1 MQNFKAAAV
10 VCEYNPFHAGHQYQI
25 GQTRKICGADYV
37 IAVMSGDFVQR
48 GEPAVLNK
56 WARAEMALKC
66 GADLVVELPVAY
78 ALASAQYFAS
88 GAISLID
95 QMRVATH
102 LSFGSEEYGGESEF
116 PTLEQYAR
124 NTAQGAALDWKAMKE
139 GRSYAAAA
147 ARNSPVQGPNDILG
161 LEYIRAL
168 ERLGSAVRPIAVKRM
183 GAGHDQTGS
192 ARHYREQLRNLHGA
206 QCGALSPPLPETVAG
221 ILEQEI
227 KQGRCPVLPEN
238 YSQAIFAALRAI
250 GTEGIRRCPY
260 VSEGLEYK
268 IYSAA
273 CSCTSLDA
281 LIAACTSLR
290 YPAARIRRI
299 LFAALL
305 GIPRDL
311 PALPAPYIRI
321 LGMRKDCGPLMDAIF
336 AKASVPVI
344 TSKAKFIKSAGESP
358 LELRAKNFLQI
369 ENRAADLYSLGYPGQ
384 PARTGCS
391 EWTHPLV
398 FV

>member
-1 MQNFKAAAV
+1 MQNFRVAAI
-10 VCEYNPFHAGHQYQI
+10 VCEYNPFHTGHQYQI
-25 GQTRKICGADYV
+25 AQTRKICGADYV

-48 GEPAVLNK
+48 GEPAILNK
-56 WARAEMALKC
+56 WARTEMALQC

-78 ALASAQYFAS
+78 ALSSAQYFAS
-88 GAISLID
+88 GAVNLVD
-95 QMRVATH
+95 QMGVATH
-102 LSFGSEEYGGESEF
+102 LSFGSEAYGEAADF
-116 PTLEQYAR
+116 AVLEQYAR

-147 ARNSPVQGPNDILG
+147 ARNSPAQTPNDILG

-192 ARHYREQLRNLHGA
+192 ARHYREQLRNGV
-206 QCGALSPPLPETVAG
+206 QCGALSPPLPETAAA
-221 ILEQEI
+221 ILEREI

-238 YSQAIFAALRAI
+238 FSQAIFAALRAI
-250 GTEGIRRCPY
+250 GTEGLKRCPY

-281 LIAACTSLR
+281 LTAACTSLR

-305 GIPRDL
+305 GIPKEL

-321 LGMRKDCGPLMDAIF
+321 LGMRKACGSLMDAVA

-344 TSKAKFIKSAGESP
+344 TSKAKFLKSAGDSP
-358 LELRAKNFLQI
+358 LEIQAKKFLEM

-384 PARTGCS
+384 PARTGDS